1 MDSVVDDFFEQVQ
14 TNMELELSEWLVNGV
29 DPVNRQYIYVTRT
42 IFDSFRGVIERTI
55 NRCDTFDGLCKD
67 EIVMVKTI
75 FEIGIPIGILLC
87 AEDLAFIP
95 QPDEELEICEE
106 VATRV
111 IDACMSRIRS
121 GSIHEQ
127 IRQKI
132 LKQDH
137 SVRVIQRSW
146 RRVIASP
153 EHQVC
158 RNRLVRELAEMEID

>member
-1 MDSVVDDFFEQVQ
+1 MDSVVDDFFEHVQ
-14 TNMELELSEWLVNGV
+14 TNMELELSEWLVNAV
-29 DPVNRQYIYVTRT
+29 DPVNRQYIYVTKT
-42 IFDSFRGVIERTI
+42 IPDTYRGVIERTI
-55 NRCDTFDGLCKD
+55 NRCDTFDGLCNN

-75 FEIGIPIGILLC
+75 FDIGIPIAILLC

-95 QPDEELEICEE
+95 EPDEELAVCDE
-106 VATRV
+106 VAIRV
-111 IDACMSRIRS
+111 IDSCMSRIRS

-132 LKQDH
+132 LKKDH
-137 SVRVIQRSW
+137 GVRVIQRTW